1 MISSSIFILAD
12 FFSEISRSSKNHG
25 GKNYYIILSTVF
37 AAITILWLVLYVLD
51 KYKKTE
57 TQIKKKPKVP
67 LFLQLCRAHSLTSE
81 QSNLLKTMTTRSGLQ
96 PAEVIFVDPTLW
108 SHCIK
113 DSIHNQ
119 EQLREIMAKLFGA
132 ERVEQWF
139 DSQPEAISPSAQ
151 NQPEPA

>member
-12 FFSEISRSSKNHG
+12 FFSEISRSTKSHG
-25 GKNYYIILSTVF
+25 GKNYYIILSSVF
-37 AAITILWLVLYVLD
+37 AAFAILWLVLYVFD
-51 KYKKTE
+51 KYNKTE

-81 QSNLLKTMTTRSGLQ
+81 QTNLLKTMTTRSGLQ

-113 DSIHNQ
+113 DSVHNR
-119 EQLREIMAKLFGA
+119 EQLLEIMAQLFGA
-132 ERVEQWF
+132 ERVQQWF
-139 DSQPEAISPSAQ
+139 ESQPEAMSPPAQ
-151 NQPEPA
+151 TQPA